1 MFTTIV
7 AFVMSA
13 AISVSAASTLPT
25 NHIRMSHVTGGVVY
39 VTEWDENT
47 YGMHMN
53 HNSYETTYEE
63 WING

>member
-1 MFTTIV
+1 MFSAIV
-7 AFVMSA
+7 GFIMSTVIA
-13 AISVSAASTLPT
+13 VGGINTCPV
-25 NHIRMSHVTGGVVY
+25 NHIRMSYVSGGVVY
-39 VTEWDENT
+39 VNEWDENG

>member
-25 NHIRMSHVTGGVVY
+25 KHIRMSHVTGNTVY
-39 VTEWDENT
+39 VTEWDENA

>member
-13 AISVSAASTLPT
+13 AITFSGVNACPT
-25 NHIRMSHVTGGVVY
+25 NHIRMTHVTGDVVY
-39 VTEWDENT
+39 VTEWDENG
-47 YGMHMN
+47 YGMSMN